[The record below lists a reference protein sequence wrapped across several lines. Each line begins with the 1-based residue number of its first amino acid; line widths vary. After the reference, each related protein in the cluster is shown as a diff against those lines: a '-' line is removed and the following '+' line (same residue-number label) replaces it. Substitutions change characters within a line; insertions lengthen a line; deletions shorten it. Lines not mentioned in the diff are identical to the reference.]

1 MYEWNEALF
10 IMFGLKWWV
19 TYFWFGIVIAA
30 ELMNFNTHQRR
41 IRTNTHTHTHIK
53 HQRKIKTFF
62 KKDVPLSSHM
72 WEEHIINVCFINIYQ
87 KEKIWN
93 EYAVYVCKI
102 KPN

>member
-1 MYEWNEALF
+1 MNETKHYLLCLVLNDA
-10 IMFGLKWWV
+10 MFGI
-19 TYFWFGIVIAA
+19 GIVIAV

-72 WEEHIINVCFINIYQ
+72 
-87 KEKIWN
+87 
-93 EYAVYVCKI
+93 
-102 KPN
+102 